1 MNPEPLHIAEDDA
14 AAPAVTSASV
24 AAPVPAA
31 APAAP
36 APAVAPAAPAPS
48 PAPARSLD
56 ARVKVLL
63 LFAYSAALFFVD
75 TAAGM
80 ACMAALVAAALAAGR
95 VSARRV
101 LTLGAPAYVLAAF
114 AVLFGSLVY
123 AGGEGVAFDAGGF
136 FRGCMNGARI
146 VLLVFAS
153 FAVSL
158 TTASSALA
166 DALGSFLR
174 PLRRFR
180 VPVDDAA
187 MVFSV
192 ALRFIPVTADEL
204 SRVRNAQL
212 ARASKLAGGGLIERL
227 RAWSAVFV
235 PVFVGLF
242 RRADALAQAMDAR
255 CYGAPVSRTS
265 LRTRRMTPR
274 SAATLV
280 AGCVL
285 LAAIAAAL

>member
-14 AAPAVTSASV
+14 AAPAVAP
-24 AAPVPAA
+24 APVPAA
-31 APAAP
+31 APAP
-36 APAVAPAAPAPS
+36 AAVPAVAPAAPAPVA

-80 ACMAALVAAALAAGR
+80 ACMAALAAVALAAGR
-95 VSARRV
+95 VSTRRV
-101 LTLGAPAYVLAAF
+101 LALGAPAYVLAAF

-123 AGGEGVAFDAGGF
+123 VSGEGVAFDVGGF

-146 VLLVFAS
+146 VLLLFAS

-158 TTASSALA
+158 TAASSELA

-255 CYGAPVSRTS
+255 CYGAPATRTS